1 MPNMARVLFPALCPG
16 RYFVSLNVAHIEFI
30 LFGSLSLPLFQCF
43 ILGPDWPKF

>member
-16 RYFVSLNVAHIEFI
+16 GYFVSLNVTHIEFI
-30 LFGSLSLPLFQCF
+30 LFGSLSLPLFQRF